1 MVNFYLFI
9 NVNKIWCYFSLSLSL
24 SLSLSHI
31 INENSTIR
39 FIESYIEL
47 MKMKPPDFWEVRM
60 FTMVHFSLGSGG
72 QQ

>member
-1 MVNFYLFI
+1 MFIYLSMEIRFDVI
-9 NVNKIWCYFSLSLSL
+9 F

-47 MKMKPPDFWEVRM
+47 MKMKTPDFWEVRM